1 MALANKNVI
10 SFEMS
15 VDAKAG
21 PQNSVASAYSIE
33 CVQSGEGFA
42 ELAEPWLNLERE
54 ANETFSYFQTF
65 DWCFSWWQ
73 NIGQNDA
80 DAQLRIF
87 VLKDGQRLVAV
98 WPMQLAHL
106 SGGTKALVPLTYP
119 HAEYSNLIKA
129 PDLSD
134 LAVLGFVTSALNQT
148 ECDLVSLAKIP
159 SGTALERATGQM
171 GVAAPIEEIASVFEF
186 KEFAT
191 KDDYLNSLSTST
203 RRSRKKRRNKLANL
217 GNVDFN
223 VIDASDLTFADMISQ
238 ALKWKFEWLEETGR
252 NDAKLKIDGLAET
265 LSQLS
270 TEASAK
276 ALAHVMKVDGKP
288 VAIEIGF
295 LQRGHYYAY
304 IGAFDWAMRDYSIGK
319 IQMELSLL
327 WAIENGVEK
336 YDLLAEPAGYKD
348 SWSNCLV
355 TLQNRTIARSL
366 KGQLYGIV
374 WQHHVRPRVKSFF
387 NNLPKDWRNKVL
399 DIKKRLGGK

>member
-1 MALANKNVI
+1 MALAKEIEKEFDHVAQ
-10 SFEMS
+10 
-15 VDAKAG
+15 DTAPAKSEG
-21 PQNSVASAYSIE
+21 VQLVVETIKSAE
-33 CVQSGEGFA
+33 RFA
-42 ELAEPWLNLERE
+42 ELAESWLALERE
-54 ANETFSYFQTF
+54 TTETFSYFQTF
-65 DWCFSWWQ
+65 DWCYSWWQ
-73 NIGQNDA
+73 NIGRENA

-87 VLKDGQRLVAV
+87 VLKDGSRTLAV
-98 WPMQLAHL
+98 WPMQLTKL
-106 SGGTKALVPLTYP
+106 SGGTTALVPLTYP
-119 HAEYSNLIKA
+119 HAEYSNLIAA
-129 PDLSD
+129 PSLSD
-134 LAVLGFVTSALNQT
+134 LEILGFVGSALNET

-171 GVAAPIEEIASVFEF
+171 GITAPIEEIASVFEF
-186 KEFAT
+186 TEFEN

-203 RRSRKKRRNKLANL
+203 RRSRKKRRNKLAKL
-217 GNVDFN
+217 GEIDFR
-223 VIDASDLTFADMISQ
+223 VIDATDAEFGAMISE

-252 NDAKLKIDGLAET
+252 NDEKLKVAGLQAT
-265 LSQLS
+265 LSALS
-270 TEASAK
+270 ADANAK

-319 IQMELSLL
+319 VQMEQSLL

-366 KGQLYGIV
+366 KGRLYGIV

-387 NNLPKDWRNKVL
+387 NNLPKDWRNKAL
-399 DIKKRLGGK
+399 DLKKRLGGK